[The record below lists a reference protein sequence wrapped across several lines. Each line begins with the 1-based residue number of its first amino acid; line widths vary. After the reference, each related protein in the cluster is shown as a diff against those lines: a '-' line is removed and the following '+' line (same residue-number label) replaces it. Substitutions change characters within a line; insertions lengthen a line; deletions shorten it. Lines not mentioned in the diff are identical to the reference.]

1 MLSVRKPGIE
11 LRRRFR
17 EFQAKQDFTY
27 AEVGATASAPP
38 AGYAIDRTRLEL
50 GQGETIFRS
59 GRRALE
65 RWEQFRLGWL
75 EVWPPET
82 PIRVGET
89 VVVAAHVFGLWS
101 LNAAR
106 IVYVIDESH
115 ASMSRFGFAY
125 GTLPGHVESGEER
138 FLVEW
143 DKSDNRVWYDIL
155 AFSRPRHALARL
167 GNFQVRRMQK
177 RFARES
183 AAAMQRVAAAP
194 VASFG
199 TIC

>member
-1 MLSVRKPGIE
+1 MLTVRKPGIE

-17 EFQAKQDFTY
+17 EFQSKLDFTY
-27 AEVGATASAPP
+27 ADVGATAAAPP
-38 AGYAIDRTRLEL
+38 ESYTIDRTRIAL
-50 GQGETIFRS
+50 GEGETVFRS
-59 GRRALE
+59 GRRGLE

-82 PIRVGET
+82 PIRAGET

-106 IVYVIDESH
+106 IVYAIDES
-115 ASMSRFGFAY
+115 SNSISRFGFAY
-125 GTLPGHVESGEER
+125 GTLPGHVETGEER

-155 AFSRPRHALARL
+155 AFSRPRHLLARL
-167 GNFQVRRMQK
+167 GNFQVRRMQ
-177 RFARES
+177 RHFAQES
-183 AAAMQRVAAAP
+183 AAAMLRAVQ
-194 VASFG
+194 
-199 TIC
+199 

>member
-1 MLSVRKPGIE
+1 MLTVRKPGIE
-11 LRRRFR
+11 LRRLFR
-17 EFQAKQDFTY
+17 EFQSKLDFTY
-27 AEVGATASAPP
+27 AEVGATAGAPP
-38 AGYAIDRTRLEL
+38 ASYAIDHTRVAL
-50 GQGETIFRS
+50 GESETVFRS

-82 PIRVGET
+82 PIRAGET
-89 VVVAAHVFGLWS
+89 VVVAAHVFGVWS

-106 IVYVIDESH
+106 IVYVIDEPSE
-115 ASMSRFGFAY
+115 SMSRFGFAY
-125 GTLPGHVESGEER
+125 GTLPGHVEAGEER

-143 DKSDNRVWYDIL
+143 DKSDNRVWYDIH
-155 AFSRPRHALARL
+155 AFSRPRHVLARL

-183 AAAMQRVAAAP
+183 AAAMQRAVQP
-194 VASFG
+194 VQ
-199 TIC
+199 